1 MYIYFN
7 KLGELTTIIPHG
19 EIVRQGTWFTLNVAL
34 DKDTDMSNLNMW
46 FRFKRRGNERFVGDE
61 NYQGHFDMIKSGIQ
75 TFHKVEP
82 KEATF
87 DLVDGQD
94 YAIFTYKVSTDT
106 GLTAI
111 DGNVE
116 IVFTLTEQVTNEDGQ
131 QVTEDVKMQGRANI
145 YVEPTYG
152 LHPERG
158 LDLSV
163 SEYATIMQTIN
174 QLQNSLKVT
183 NITIEES
190 ENAVKDTE
198 YNVTVT
204 YNDKSAQTFRSMFLE
219 QYLSSASVD
228 TDNMQLAIIKSDGTK
243 LTFEGLNAKKVMEV
257 VNANSILGEATI
269 VLKKSTDD
277 GIQLNS
283 EKQAMTNNGIYKYF
297 GGYLIRLESNKSGI
311 LTSEQYN
318 ILSKNNNAVLSMN
331 GNIYT
336 LSKFVNG
343 KIYYHHISGSAE
355 DFIIVDQNY
364 TWTTDHVT
372 FDVGDLAQQLA
383 ELKLDL
389 LSKVDKLQTI
399 SQYPKAYVEYIED
412 GKPVQGSI
420 PIVDNKSTAGSIAR
434 RMASG
439 ELIIT
444 SYFGGGDNTALS
456 VGTAKREFLQIKRLS
471 TTSNILNAVYGVTVE
486 SNFDFSKRTPILENE
501 NISSDEEIIQAMG
514 NNETIFGLTRLGII
528 KGSLISGT
536 YEKGIFKATSKTN
549 VVGIGFK
556 FEVKQDGRYYFVNFV
571 GKNIGNKYVIWI
583 QDNTCHREKYSYLFK
598 SPITGFA
605 FLLVEPNKANEEM
618 TIIGFEMHTDNTQTT
633 FELTEKATPNTAV
646 KRNGNGS
653 FEVPTPQT
661 DDEVAPKA
669 YVDTKLEKVTAESSL
684 VQLYA
689 KFASGTQGMVS
700 ISMDDPRGGTIVQR
714 DSEGKIKT
722 ANPVDPTD
730 AVNLQTLES
739 KVSTVYKYKGSVNNY
754 SDLPTTNNETGD
766 VYNIINADPT
776 HDIKAGDNV
785 AWTGTAWD
793 KLGGDIDL
801 SNYVTQDQLSDYAQ
815 KNELDTKLDKVTT
828 TTDVYQVYVK
838 APDGTQTMSNISN
851 YIAQGNLVVWGAGG
865 KIKTNTPTEN
875 TDCANKKYV
884 DDLEDSKVSKI
895 TTADDTERV
904 YAVSE
909 TGEQIMIVST
919 IEDDANTLVRRNEEG
934 RITISKEIT
943 HDYEATNKLYVDRA
957 LEGKLDKVT
966 TTGGLR
972 AYTINAQGEQTVT
985 SAKASPSIGALVL
998 FNNNRSITVAET
1010 PVEDTDAV
1018 SKKYVDSHSP
1028 TPVEI
1033 ALTGTSGTLTDVQYE
1048 ALSNRLTYLT
1058 LSSSEF
1064 RRTRTETD
1072 TLTYGNFYVT
1082 TNGINV
1088 EEIKISTTNK
1098 TWTYTSKVAQFKIE
1112 VGVTTGDKVE
1122 LKID

>member
-94 YAIFTYKVSTDT
+94 YAVFTYKVSTDT

-228 TDNMQLAIIKSDGTK
+228 TDNMQLTITKSDGTK
-243 LTFEGLNAKKVMEV
+243 LIFEGLNAKKVMEV
-257 VNANSILGEATI
+257 VNANSVLGEATV
-269 VLKKSTDD
+269 VLKKSTDA
-277 GIQLNS
+277 GIQLTS
-283 EKQAMTNNGIYKYF
+283 EKQAMTNNGVYKYF
-297 GGYLIRLESNKSGI
+297 GGYLIRLEPSQSGS
-311 LTSEQYN
+311 LTSEQYK
-318 ILSKNNNAVLSMN
+318 ILSNNNNAVLSMN
-331 GNIYT
+331 GDVYT

-343 KIYYHHISGSAE
+343 KIYYHHISGLAE

-372 FDVGDLAQQLA
+372 FDVVDLAQQLA

-420 PIVDNKSTAGSIAR
+420 SVVDTDTTSGSIAR
-434 RMASG
+434 RLQDG
-439 ELIIT
+439 EVL
-444 SYFGGGDNTALS
+444 
-456 VGTAKREFLQIKRLS
+456 VGTPTQ
-471 TTSNILNAVYGVTVE
+471 
-486 SNFDFSKRTPILENE
+486 
-501 NISSDEEIIQAMG
+501 
-514 NNETIFGLTRLGII
+514 NNG
-528 KGSLISGT
+528 
-536 YEKGIFKATSKTN
+536 
-549 VVGIGFK
+549 
-556 FEVKQDGRYYFVNFV
+556 
-571 GKNIGNKYVIWI
+571 
-583 QDNTCHREKYSYLFK
+583 
-598 SPITGFA
+598 
-605 FLLVEPNKANEEM
+605 
-618 TIIGFEMHTDNTQTT
+618 
-633 FELTEKATPNTAV
+633 ATP
-646 KRNGNGS
+646 KG
-653 FEVPTPQT
+653 
-661 DDEVAPKA
+661 
-669 YVDTKLEKVTAESSL
+669 YVDNAL
-684 VQLYA
+684 
-689 KFASGTQGMVS
+689 
-700 ISMDDPRGGTIVQR
+700 
-714 DSEGKIKT
+714 
-722 ANPVDPTD
+722 
-730 AVNLQTLES
+730 
-739 KVSTVYKYKGSVNNY
+739 
-754 SDLPTTNNETGD
+754 NE
-766 VYNIINADPT
+766 
-776 HDIKAGDNV
+776 
-785 AWTGTAWD
+785 
-793 KLGGDIDL
+793 
-801 SNYVTQDQLSDYAQ
+801 
-815 KNELDTKLDKVTT
+815 KLDKITT
-828 TTDVYQVYVK
+828 ITPLQQVYTKSPSGVQEMVN
-838 APDGTQTMSNISN
+838 AS
-851 YIAQGNLVVWGAGG
+851 
-865 KIKTNTPTEN
+865 NTPVGGYFAKFTANKTLRTEAPVN
-875 TDCANKKYV
+875 DDDCANKKYV
-884 DDLEDSKVSKI
+884 DDELSTKADLVDGKVPASQLPDYVDDVIEALIIATSASEIPDIHEPNHFVICIGTPTDEESLAILTAQQWKLGSLIVRKYAGTWSWERVEALRKSAIYITTSDNKTYRYTYVNATQSGLMVEISQSLALGETSSTAYAGDKGKDNRDDIDAILDGTKVANKAYRDSKGNIITEAYATKKDLGNKLDKIETSSFDGVYGVLATNSIDPFQTESVFNPTTNISPTNIGTYVLQYKTIIGLNNKGYAVPMDSYNITSTLFEVTRASGVPIVGFRFNATSGKSYTIHLLTAQSHVITLQYFTADGTRLGEDSKNYYNNNVF
-895 TTADDTERV
+895 TVPT
-904 YAVSE
+904 Y
-909 TGEQIMIVST
+909 EQEV
-919 IEDDANTLVRRNEEG
+919 AYGV
-934 RITISKEIT
+934 ITIKSASAGYLGFTLFQVIELNAQTVQTLFSVAQGVIAGTIPLRTYDGNLKTGTPIYNADCVRL
-943 HDYEATNKLYVDRA
+943 DYLNTQLGKKLA
-957 LEGKLDKVT
+957 KVT

-1028 TPVEI
+1028 IPVEI

-1112 VGVTTGDKVE
+1112 VGVTAGDKVE
-1122 LKID
+1122 LRID

>member
-228 TDNMQLAIIKSDGTK
+228 TDNMQLSIIKSDGTK

-269 VLKKSTDD
+269 DLKKSTDD

-372 FDVGDLAQQLA
+372 FDVGDLAQQIA

-389 LSKVDKLQTI
+389 LSKVDKFQTI
-399 SQYPKAYVEYIED
+399 SQYPKAYVEYTED

-420 PIVDNKSTAGSIAR
+420 PIVDDKSTAGSIAR

-444 SYFGGGDNTALS
+444 SYFGGSDKSALS
-456 VGTAKREFLQIKRLS
+456 VGIAKANFLQKKFIS
-471 TTSNILNAVYGVTVE
+471 GNALNVVYGITRQT
-486 SNFDFSKRTPILENE
+486 NFDFSKRTPILENKD
-501 NISSDEEIIQAMG
+501 ISSNEEIIQAMG
-514 NNETIFGLTRLGII
+514 NNETISGLTRLGSIVGTRI
-528 KGSLISGT
+528 TTT
-536 YEKGIFKATSKTN
+536 YENGAFKATSQSTAI
-549 VVGIGFK
+549 GIGFK
-556 FEVKQDGRYYFVNFV
+556 INVTAGTRYYIENVSGTNFGERYWIWV
-571 GKNIGNKYVIWI
+571 ESGTIKNE
-583 QDNTCHREKYSYLFK
+583 RYSQFFNF
-598 SPITGFA
+598 PITGSA
-605 FLLVEPNKANEEM
+605 FIAFFPNGANKEM
-618 TIIGFEMHTDNTQTT
+618 TISGFDVNTSSIQTT

-661 DDEVAPKA
+661 DDEVVPKVYA
-669 YVDTKLEKVTAESSL
+669 DTKLDKVTTTTDTYQVYVKAPD
-684 VQLYA
+684 
-689 KFASGTQGMVS
+689 GTQTMS
-700 ISMDDPRGGTIVQR
+700 NISNYIAQGNIAVWGAGGKLKTNTPTENNDCANKKYVDD
-714 DSEGKIKT
+714 
-722 ANPVDPTD
+722 
-730 AVNLQTLES
+730 

-754 SDLPTTNNETGD
+754 SDLPTENNQVGD
-766 VYNIINADPT
+766 TYNIINADPT

-815 KNELDTKLDKVTT
+815 KNELDTKLDKITST
-828 TTDVYQVYVK
+828 GNLRAYVINV
-838 APDGTQTMSNISN
+838 DGTNATRSISTN
-851 YIAQGNLVVWGAGG
+851 GTGRGFLTIYNNNLCID
-865 KIKTNTPTEN
+865 IKGTPTAD
-875 TDCANKKYV
+875 TDSTNKLYV
-884 DDLEDSKVSKI
+884 DTSVDGKLTKI

-919 IEDDANTLVRRNEEG
+919 TEDDANTLVRRDEHG
-934 RITISKEIT
+934 SITISKEIT
-943 HDYEATNKLYVDRA
+943 NDYEATNKLYVDTIA
-957 LEGKLDKVT
+957 SGKLD
-966 TTGGLR
+966 
-972 AYTINAQGEQTVT
+972 
-985 SAKASPSIGALVL
+985 AK
-998 FNNNRSITVAET
+998 TVAT
-1010 PVEDTDAV
+1010 NYDQLYAKTSSGTQYMINFSSAIVNSAIVARSNTGTIKTANPVDDKDCVNLE
-1018 SKKYVDSHSP
+1018 YFNSHAP

-1088 EEIKISTTNK
+1088 EEIKISTTDK
-1098 TWTYTSKVAQFKIE
+1098 TWTYTSKIAQFKIE
-1112 VGVTTGDKVE
+1112 VGLTTGDKVE

>member
-94 YAIFTYKVSTDT
+94 YAVFTYKVSTDT

-228 TDNMQLAIIKSDGTK
+228 TDNMQLTIIKSDGTK

-297 GGYLIRLESNKSGI
+297 GGYLIRLESNKSGS
-311 LTSEQYN
+311 LTSEQYK

-355 DFIIVDQNY
+355 DFVIVDQDY

-372 FDVGDLAQQLA
+372 FDVGDLAQQIA

-389 LSKVDKLQTI
+389 LSKVDKFQTI
-399 SQYPKAYVEYIED
+399 SQYPKAYVEYTED

-420 PIVDNKSTAGSIAR
+420 PIVDDKSTAGSIAR
-434 RMASG
+434 RTASG

-444 SYFGGGDNTALS
+444 SYFNGGDKSALS
-456 VGTAKREFLQIKRLS
+456 VGIAKREFLQIKRLS
-471 TTSNILNAVYGVTVE
+471 ATEKVSNAVYGVTVE
-486 SNFDFSKRTPILENE
+486 SNFDYSKRTPILENTTTSS
-501 NISSDEEIIQAMG
+501 ISESQEAFE
-514 NNETIFGLTRLGII
+514 NNETIFGLSQLGNIE
-528 KGSLISGT
+528 GTLISGT
-536 YEKGIFKATSKTN
+536 YENGIFKATSTTTT
-549 VVGIGFK
+549 VGIGFK

-571 GKNIGNKYVIWI
+571 GENIGNKYVIWI
-583 QDNTCHREKYSYLFK
+583 QDNTYHREKYSYLFK

-618 TIIGFEMHTDNTQTT
+618 TISGFEMHIDNTQTT
-633 FELTEKATPNTAV
+633 FELTDKAIPNTAV
-646 KRNGNGS
+646 KRNSNGS
-653 FEVPTPQT
+653 FKVPTPQT
-661 DDEVAPKA
+661 DDEVVPKV
-669 YVDTKLEKVTAESSL
+669 YV
-684 VQLYA
+684 
-689 KFASGTQGMVS
+689 
-700 ISMDDPRGGTIVQR
+700 
-714 DSEGKIKT
+714 
-722 ANPVDPTD
+722 
-730 AVNLQTLES
+730 
-739 KVSTVYKYKGSVNNY
+739 
-754 SDLPTTNNETGD
+754 
-766 VYNIINADPT
+766 
-776 HDIKAGDNV
+776 
-785 AWTGTAWD
+785 
-793 KLGGDIDL
+793 
-801 SNYVTQDQLSDYAQ
+801 
-815 KNELDTKLDKVTT
+815 DTKLDKVTT

-851 YIAQGNLVVWGAGG
+851 YIAQGNIAVWGAGG
-865 KIKTNTPTEN
+865 RLKTNTPTEN
-875 TDCANKKYV
+875 NDCANKKYV
-884 DDLEDSKVSKI
+884 DDKVSTVYKYKGSVDNYSDLPTENNQVGDTYNIINADPTHDIKAGDNVAWTGTEWDKLGGDIDLSNYVTQDQLSNYAQKNELDTKLDKI
-895 TTADDTERV
+895 TSTGNLRAYVINTDGTNTTRAISTNGTGRGFLTIYNNNLCIDIKGTPTADTDSTNKLYVDTSVDGKLTKVTTADDTERV

-919 IEDDANTLVRRNEEG
+919 TEDDANTLVRRNEDG
-934 RITISKEIT
+934 DIVISKEIT
-943 HDYEATNKLYVDRA
+943 SNYSAVNKLYVDTIA
-957 LEGKLDKVT
+957 SGKL
-966 TTGGLR
+966 
-972 AYTINAQGEQTVT
+972 NAVT
-985 SAKASPSIGALVL
+985 STSALDRLYAVNSSGVQYMVNYSSGIVNGSCVARTSTGTIRTANPTNDKDCVNL
-998 FNNNRSITVAET
+998 EYFN
-1010 PVEDTDAV
+1010 
-1018 SKKYVDSHSP
+1018 SHAP

-1058 LSSSEF
+1058 LNSSEF

-1072 TLTYGNFYVT
+1072 TLTYGNSYVT
-1082 TNGINV
+1082 TSGIKV

-1098 TWTYTSKVAQFKIE
+1098 TWTYTSSVAQFKIE
-1112 VGVTTGDKVE
+1112 VGLTTGDKVE

>member
-190 ENAVKDTE
+190 ENAVKDAE

-204 YNDKSAQTFRSMFLE
+204 YNDKSTQTFRSMYLE

-228 TDNMQLAIIKSDGTK
+228 TDNMQLTITESHGTK
-243 LTFEGLNAKKVMEV
+243 LIFEGLNAKKVMEV

-283 EKQAMTNNGIYKYF
+283 ENQAMTNNGIYKYF
-297 GGYLIRLESNKSGI
+297 GGYLIRLESNKSGS
-311 LTSEQYN
+311 LTSEQYK

-336 LSKFVNG
+336 LSKFING

-355 DFIIVDQNY
+355 DFIIVDQDY

-372 FDVGDLAQQLA
+372 FDVVDLAQQLA

-399 SQYPKAYVEYIED
+399 SQYPKAYVEYTED

-420 PIVDNKSTAGSIAR
+420 PVVDDKSTAGSIAR

-444 SYFGGGDNTALS
+444 SYFGGSNNSALS
-456 VGTAKREFLQIKRLS
+456 VGIAKANFLQKNFIS
-471 TTSNILNAVYGVTVE
+471 GNALNVVYGITRQT
-486 SNFDFSKRTPILENE
+486 NFDFSKRTPILENKD
-501 NISSDEEIIQAMG
+501 ISSNEEIIQAMG
-514 NNETIFGLTRLGII
+514 NNETISGLTRLGSIVGTRI
-528 KGSLISGT
+528 TTT
-536 YEKGIFKATSKTN
+536 YENGTFKATSQSTAI
-549 VVGIGFK
+549 GIGFK
-556 FEVKQDGRYYFVNFV
+556 INVTAGTRYYIENVSGANFGERYWIWV
-571 GKNIGNKYVIWI
+571 ESGTIKNE
-583 QDNTCHREKYSYLFK
+583 RYSQFFNF
-598 SPITGFA
+598 PITGSA
-605 FLLVEPNKANEEM
+605 FIAFFPNEANKEM
-618 TIIGFEMHTDNTQTT
+618 TISGFDVKTSSIQTI
-633 FELTEKATPNTAV
+633 FELTDKAIPNTAV
-646 KRNGNGS
+646 KRNSNGS

-669 YVDTKLEKVTAESSL
+669 YVDTKLEKVTIESTL

-689 KFASGTQGMVS
+689 KFASGGQGMVS
-700 ISMDDPRGGTIVQR
+700 ISMDAPRGGTIVQR
-714 DSEGKIKT
+714 DGEGKIKT

-739 KVSTVYKYKGSVNNY
+739 KISTVYKYKGSVDNY
-754 SDLPTTNNETGD
+754 SDLPTENNQVGD
-766 VYNIINADPT
+766 VYNIVNADPT
-776 HDIKAGDNV
+776 HDIKSGDNV

-801 SNYVTQDQLSDYAQ
+801 SNYVTQDQLSNYAQ

-838 APDGTQTMSNISN
+838 APDGTQTMANISN
-851 YIAQGNLVVWGAGG
+851 YIAQGNIVVWGAGG

-934 RITISKEIT
+934 CITISKEIT

-998 FNNNRSITVAET
+998 FNNNRSVTVAET

-1033 ALTGTSGTLTDVQYE
+1033 SLTGTSGTLTDVQYE